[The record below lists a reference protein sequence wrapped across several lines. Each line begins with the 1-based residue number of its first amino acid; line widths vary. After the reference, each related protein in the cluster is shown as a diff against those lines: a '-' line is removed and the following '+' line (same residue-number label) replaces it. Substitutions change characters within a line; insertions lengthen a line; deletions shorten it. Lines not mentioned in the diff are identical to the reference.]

1 VKAFGALGC
10 GFPALLA
17 CGLGAAPAA
26 AQEPAPSEV
35 AAKAAADL
43 ASTDPA
49 AAPVPPS
56 TPPKYDL
63 PPPGTR
69 WALFGTGLAVTGV
82 SYGMALGASYIW
94 PDARYANELRVPIA
108 GPWMAIIGDTG
119 CPKHDPDCSTVL
131 LVVVAVLTGID
142 GVLQAGGVGMAL
154 ESVFLPTSSTPKGGA
169 PASPTKK
176 TATRPIQVTAHPV
189 PIVAGR
195 DGVGLGVVG
204 TF

>member
-1 VKAFGALGC
+1 VRGVKAFPALGC
-10 GFPALLA
+10 GFAALLA
-17 CGLGAAPAA
+17 CGLCAAPVA
-26 AQEPAPSEV
+26 AQQPAPSDV
-35 AAKAAADL
+35 AAAAAADL

-56 TPPKYDL
+56 GPPEYDL
-63 PPPGTR
+63 PSPGTR

-82 SYGMALGASYIW
+82 SYGMVLGASYIW
-94 PDARYANELRVPIA
+94 PDARYSDEVRVPVA
-108 GPWMAIIGDTG
+108 GPWMAIVGDTG

-131 LVVVAVLTGID
+131 LVVVAILTGID
-142 GVLQAGGVGMAL
+142 GVLQAGGVGMAI
-154 ESVFLPTSSTPKGGA
+154 ESAFLPTSSA
-169 PASPTKK
+169 PPAKKSLAPTL
-176 TATRPIQVTAHPV
+176 HPV